1 MKSFKNSAF
10 ARFFTNFPKIMF
22 ANLLYTIP
30 STICFAIFGLIG
42 YLTGFQNVIV
52 WFLGII
58 PAYPLYAGLVMVIRK
73 IAVEKEN
80 INVLDTFKTSVKDNW
95 KTFLIN
101 GIITYLIVT
110 LSVFAILYYYSMA
123 SVSAVYSA
131 LLTLYLFFSAMLMAT
146 MFYVPMMNITY
157 DIKLLQVYKNSFILV
172 FGKILRSVLTLLAV
186 AVPTAVAFFAIMLT
200 SNVWLLISGILV
212 SLIYPL
218 FYTYIVVSIISK
230 PLQEAVGSFT
240 KKDDRYVVLPKERDI
255 EKEKKLMDENKD
267 SEYVFVN
274 GRMIKKDK

>member
-1 MKSFKNSAF
+1 MS
-10 ARFFTNFPKIMF
+10 
-22 ANLLYTIP
+22 
-30 STICFAIFGLIG
+30 
-42 YLTGFQNVIV
+42 
-52 WFLGII
+52 
-58 PAYPLYAGLVMVIRK
+58 
-73 IAVEKEN
+73 
-80 INVLDTFKTSVKDNW
+80 
-95 KTFLIN
+95 
-101 GIITYLIVT
+101 
-110 LSVFAILYYYSMA
+110 

-131 LLTLYLFFSAMLMAT
+131 LLTLYLFFSAMLVAT

-200 SNVWLLISGILV
+200 SNVWLLIAGILV